1 MKINYQEIW
10 EKAKRFFLSN
20 IKIVVPVAVIA
31 LVALIVVL
39 ALGAGASD
47 EEDPAAA
54 PLPGEPIVTTADPQP
69 EEESIEAPLVSN
81 TDEKVDALFRSY
93 YECLSNGDTETLLSL
108 CDVMEDKDLLRL
120 KEYSNYLSYEIREIY
135 TQPGPVEDSYI
146 AYVYT
151 MVVFDSYP
159 DTPMPA
165 YNGFFIRTR
174 EDGSLYIYQSELTE
188 EENAYISSVASFD
201 EVVQLNNVVNV
212 EYNELVVAHPE
223 ILSYISELDTLVN
236 TTVGEQ
242 LAAANSQTQEPDD
255 TVPEGAETD
264 DTQTGDGAAQ
274 EGPEYVTATTK
285 VNVRASDSENADKL
299 GQVTAGTKLELI
311 EKLSNGWSKVVYGGV
326 EGYIKSE
333 YLSKIESAEGISII
347 GTVTTTDTV
356 NVRATPSK
364 DGEKVGVLAAGENVS
379 LVERKDGWCKIVYG
393 NRLAYIIEDYVQ

>member
-69 EEESIEAPLVSN
+69 EEEPIEVPLVSN

-135 TQPGPVEDSYI
+135 TQPGPVEGSYI

-174 EDGSLYIYQSELTE
+174 EDGSVYIYQSELTE
-188 EENAYISSVASFD
+188 EENAYISSAASFD

-212 EYNELVVAHPE
+212 EYNELVVEHPE

-255 TVPEGAETD
+255 TVPEGAETG

-299 GQVTAGTKLELI
+299 GQVAAGTKLELI

-326 EGYIKSE
+326 DGYIKSE
-333 YLSKIESAEGISII
+333 YLSKIESAEGITII

-364 DGEKVGVLAAGENVS
+364 DGEKIGVLAEGENVS

>member
-20 IKIVVPVAVIA
+20 IKIAVPVAVIA

-255 TVPEGAETD
+255 TVPEGAETGD
-264 DTQTGDGAAQ
+264 PQTGDGAAQ

-364 DGEKVGVLAAGENVS
+364 DGEKIGVLAEGENVS

-393 NRLAYIIEDYVQ
+393 DRLAYIIEDYVQ

>member
-20 IKIVVPVAVIA
+20 IKIAVPVAVIA

-255 TVPEGAETD
+255 TVPEGAETGD
-264 DTQTGDGAAQ
+264 PQTGDGAAQ

-326 EGYIKSE
+326 DGYIKSE

-364 DGEKVGVLAAGENVS
+364 DGEKIGVLAEGENVS

>member
-20 IKIVVPVAVIA
+20 IKIAVPVAVIA

-39 ALGAGASD
+39 ALGAGASE

-255 TVPEGAETD
+255 TVPEGAETGD
-264 DTQTGDGAAQ
+264 PQTGDGAAQ

-333 YLSKIESAEGISII
+333 YLSKIERAEGISII

-364 DGEKVGVLAAGENVS
+364 DGEKIGVLAEGENVS

>member
-1 MKINYQEIW
+1 MKINFQEIW

-20 IKIVVPVAVIA
+20 IKIAVPVAVIA

-69 EEESIEAPLVSN
+69 EEEPIVAPLVSN

-135 TQPGPVEDSYI
+135 TQPGPVENSYI

-165 YNGFFIRTR
+165 YNGFFIRSR
-174 EDGSLYIYQSELTE
+174 EDGSVYIYQSELTE

-255 TVPEGAETD
+255 TVPEGAETG
-264 DTQTGDGAAQ
+264 DTQTGDGTAQ

-299 GQVTAGTKLELI
+299 GQVAAGTKLELI

-326 EGYIKSE
+326 DGYIKSE
-333 YLSKIESAEGISII
+333 YLSKIESAEGITII

-364 DGEKVGVLAAGENVS
+364 DGEKIGVLAEGENVS

>member
-364 DGEKVGVLAAGENVS
+364 AGEKVGVLAAGENVS